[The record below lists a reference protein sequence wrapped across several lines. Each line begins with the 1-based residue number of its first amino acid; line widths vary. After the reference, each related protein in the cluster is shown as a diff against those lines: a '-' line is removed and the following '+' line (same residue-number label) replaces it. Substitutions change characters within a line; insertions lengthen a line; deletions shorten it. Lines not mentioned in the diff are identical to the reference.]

1 MITLF
6 TSDGLGNQ
14 MFQYAFARSLQ
25 LYTGNDLQ
33 IALNCFEKD
42 LAKRKYSLSNLCIDD
57 SVKVVPKEASRNKF
71 MFVRIFHKIRTIL
84 KSKNIERYIS
94 KNYIHLYGQNGYGF
108 FDISKMKFSKNI
120 IVMGQYQNPRYF
132 ETFKDIIK
140 KELKVKEKPSEQNS
154 DKIKEILEDNSVC
167 MHIRR
172 GDYLD
177 EKWSFL
183 NICDKNYYYEAMR
196 IISEKTANPVF
207 YVFSNSH
214 EDIEWIKENYDFSGF
229 KVKYVDL
236 DNCDYEELR
245 LMYSCNHFI
254 ISNSTFSWWA
264 QYLGEYER
272 KIVVAPSKWNNR
284 KEVDDSGI
292 FMKEWLLVD
301 VGSKENADIQ

>member
-6 TSDGLGNQ
+6 VSDGLGNQ

-25 LYTGNDLQ
+25 LYTGNNLQ

-42 LAKRKYSLSNLCIDD
+42 LASRKFRLSNLCIDD
-57 SVKVVPKEASRNKF
+57 SIKVLPEEASRNKF
-71 MFVRIFHKIRTIL
+71 LLIRIFHKIRTIMKL
-84 KSKNIERYIS
+84 KNIEKYIS
-94 KNYIHLYGQNGYGF
+94 KNYIHLYGENGYGF
-108 FDISKMKFSKNI
+108 FDISKRKFSKNI
-120 IVMGQYQNPRYF
+120 VVMGQYQNPKYF
-132 ETFKDIIK
+132 EAYGDVIK
-140 KELKVKEKPSEQNS
+140 KELKVKQPPSKQNAE
-154 DKIKEILEDNSVC
+154 KIKEILEDNSVC

-177 EKWSFL
+177 KKWSFL
-183 NICDKNYYYEAMR
+183 NICDENYYYEAMR
-196 IISEKTANPVF
+196 TVSEKTEKPVF

-214 EDIEWIKENYDFSGF
+214 EDIEWIKKNYNFSGYN
-229 KVKYVDL
+229 VKFVDL

-245 LMYSCNHFI
+245 LMYSCKHFI

-264 QYLGEYER
+264 QYLGEYDK

-301 VGSKENADIQ
+301 VENKDCKNL